1 MDPESPFAVISAQL
15 DAYNSHDVGRMMS
28 YYAED
33 AVITDG
39 DGEVLDEGRDA
50 IREAMAA
57 VFDRIPDVR
66 CEYRAPIEVGPWVA
80 VLSVVPN
87 WRVDGRPQEM
97 RWLEVFHVIDGK
109 IKELRLHE

>member
-1 MDPESPFAVISAQL
+1 MDPDNPLIVISAQL

-39 DGEVLDEGRDA
+39 DGTVLDNGREA
-50 IREAMAA
+50 IREAMAV

-66 CEYRAPIEVGPWVA
+66 CEYQDPIEVGPWVA

-87 WRVDGRPQEM
+87 WRIDGQPQEM
-97 RWLEVFHVIDGK
+97 RWLEVFHVIEGK
-109 IKELRLHE
+109 IKELRLHK

>member
-1 MDPESPFAVISAQL
+1 MYRALYTAPVCEHSADLARQLAVITAQL

-39 DGEVLDEGRDA
+39 DGTVLDDGREA

-66 CEYRAPIEVGPWVA
+66 CEYQDPIEVGPWVA
-80 VLSVVPN
+80 VLS
-87 WRVDGRPQEM
+87 
-97 RWLEVFHVIDGK
+97 EVFHVIEGK
-109 IKELRLHE
+109 IKELRLHK

>member
-1 MDPESPFAVISAQL
+1 MESDSPFAVISAQL
-15 DAYNSHDVGRMMS
+15 DAYNSHDVDRMMS

-39 DGEVLDEGRDA
+39 DGNVLDDGREA
-50 IREAMAA
+50 IREAMVG

-66 CEYRAPIEVGPWVA
+66 CEYSAPIEVGTWVA
-80 VLSVVPN
+80 VLSVAPN
-87 WRVDGRPQEM
+87 WRVEGRQQEM

-109 IKELRLHE
+109 IKELRLHN